1 MTGRWVTDKK
11 YGEQFRAESCVTIQ
25 PGTLLGIKKYL
36 GSGLVRGL
44 GPVLAE
50 RLVEAFGIE
59 TLEVI
64 DTSPERL
71 AEVEGIGPVRSSRI
85 KEAWAEQRSIK
96 DVMVFL
102 QSQGISTSFAV
113 KIYKQYGD
121 RAIAVVREDPYRLAA
136 DIFGIGFKTAD
147 AIAMKLGIEKV
158 AMVRVRAG
166 ISYALTFI
174 EKSGGGEGVRLRE
187 RTS

>member
-1 MTGRWVTDKK
+1 
-11 YGEQFRAESCVTIQ
+11 Q
-25 PGTLLGIKKYL
+25 PGTVLGIKKYL

-147 AIAMKLGIEKV
+147 RIASRLGVPRDSPRRIEAGLLHV
-158 AMVRVRAG
+158 LGQGSDEGHVYLPRAELVRRA
-166 ISYALTFI
+166 SEMLEADAPPA
-174 EKSGGGEGVRLRE
+174 
-187 RTS
+187 